1 MYLLLLVG
9 ARISHLYPGSVN
21 HEEKSLKKLS
31 KDVFLFNA
39 VVFVVSIFVNIW
51 NVDTAIIGFGFIVI
65 ISRAPGKENTLE

>member
-39 VVFVVSIFVNIW
+39 VVFVDLW
-51 NVDTAIIGFGFIVI
+51 
-65 ISRAPGKENTLE
+65 EYMELEVYGPYGPDF